1 MTDAP
6 RPVPLSYDYTF
17 ETLEAT
23 VELGLRAG
31 EAPMYIVH
39 FSQDEALK
47 NAGRWPATACRTR
60 PSARRSNRP

>member
-31 EAPMYIVH
+31 EAPMYICLLYTSRCV
-39 FSQDEALK
+39 
-47 NAGRWPATACRTR
+47 
-60 PSARRSNRP
+60 